1 MVGCKLPRMANMAN
15 HDALVAR
22 SGEKEAPSFPNAA
35 ATGLFL
41 FVFEFHGSG
50 PVLVS
55 GKGIQGAEI
64 PQWVL
69 PFFVEDQKVFFPFTS
84 IPHVEIPAIS
94 G

>member
-1 MVGCKLPRMANMAN
+1 MAN
-15 HDALVAR
+15 HDALVAP
-22 SGEKEAPSFPNAA
+22 SGEKEAASFPNAG

-41 FVFEFHGSG
+41 FVFESQGSET
-50 PVLVS
+50 VLIF

-69 PFFVEDQKVFFPFTS
+69 LFFVEDQKVSPLLPQFRKTRFL
-84 IPHVEIPAIS
+84 AIS